1 MAKAKMGQSAK
12 PMPVNPKLII
22 ATDGGGVTG
31 DTIPTPD
38 TVPQRKASL
47 HTQSKLAA
55 GIPS

>member
-1 MAKAKMGQSAK
+1 MAKAKMGSSAK
-12 PMPVNPKLII
+12 PVPMAQKLII
-22 ATDGGGVTG
+22 SNDGGGVTG